1 MGVVSLFS
9 SNDTVDHVSSFAEG
23 SNLLFHGDAACG
35 RRPSTAVTVEH
46 GLLLVLVVLNT
57 SRNESPVGSLQ
68 SGTLAALFTRLAE
81 CAADS
86 ASRLGAEASYAAVDV
101 GNGNAA
107 EKSECNGEDAENHN
121 DGMMRRRWWWRWVA
135 LMSLSA
141 ETLRT
146 VLGLVMVR
154 PVRAI
159 SVMRRRRWWRG
170 IAMVRITRARR
181 TVGRGRMTSREGER
195 MAMVRGRRWGRSMRR
210 TVVRRMRAR
219 VSAISVVRAVVRAM
233 VRWMRMSEDVI
244 VESMS
249 SVSHAILDSVQ
260 NTLDSIA
267 ILNLLVGRGGRG
279 RILLA
284 QLLSNGRLPL
294 LDKLLKLENLLVKSF
309 QFHQLNLKLL
319 FRVLELAVGALP
331 DRGWVVGGGLVTC

>member
-1 MGVVSLFS
+1 
-9 SNDTVDHVSSFAEG
+9 
-23 SNLLFHGDAACG
+23 
-35 RRPSTAVTVEH
+35 
-46 GLLLVLVVLNT
+46 
-57 SRNESPVGSLQ
+57 
-68 SGTLAALFTRLAE
+68 
-81 CAADS
+81 
-86 ASRLGAEASYAAVDV
+86 
-101 GNGNAA
+101 
-107 EKSECNGEDAENHN
+107 
-121 DGMMRRRWWWRWVA
+121 
-135 LMSLSA
+135 MSLSA

-154 PVRAI
+154 PVRSI

-219 VSAISVVRAVVRAM
+219 VSAISVVRAM

-249 SVSHAILDSVQ
+249 TVSHAILDSVQ